1 MLFRFVVLAFACRIM
16 PIVLSFHV
24 RTRHFRNA
32 KVDGIG
38 HSSYDDEW
46 RSHSSVTASISS
58 SGSLFLLDFS
68 YSSGTFSLQPLPE
81 TFKKAALLPI
91 CHLLFYSRAPQNSAF
106 GARSQSPDSA
116 WSSLHVNVL
125 LSLVPSFL
133 LIFFWLSVCLFVTVS
148 FCTVLFD
155 CPISQQKIA
164 IRLLACKKIVN
175 RRRIDGSYDRW
186 LNLSFRKKH
195 DSIFLWINEKIN
207 YTFS

>member
-1 MLFRFVVLAFACRIM
+1 MIFKLRCKTHLQLIEEFSLKKITKLLFRFVVLAFACRIM

-81 TFKKAALLPI
+81 MFKKAALLPI
-91 CHLLFYSRAPQNSAF
+91 CHLLFYSRTPQNSAF

-133 LIFFWLSVCLFVTVS
+133 LIFLALGLS
-148 FCTVLFD
+148 FCNCVVLHCAF
-155 CPISQQKIA
+155 
-164 IRLLACKKIVN
+164 RLPATKNSDTSVGL
-175 RRRIDGSYDRW
+175 
-186 LNLSFRKKH
+186 
-195 DSIFLWINEKIN
+195 
-207 YTFS
+207 